1 MPQKTTKDRLY
12 GLAAVVL
19 LVLAGLAMAKTLFVG
34 LEIDE
39 EYALSI
45 GYRLVKGD
53 RLFESMWEP
62 HQLSALPAAVLVA
75 LFMAVTGGTTGVIFF
90 ARAVVLLCKA
100 AMSTVFY
107 REFRGSLGRRA
118 SFLAALVLFLYTPK
132 WFLGPDYVSQQFH
145 FTVAAFLC
153 FHHYYTRGFRRP
165 WLMVPGAVCA
175 CLSFLAFPQSIVSAA
190 ALFLGMM
197 ILGRRRGEPKL
208 LGLPRGAVL
217 FVLGCAGCAAAF
229 LAWVLPGMGVG
240 MLLERVS
247 LILNDPQYGFSTA
260 ERMASLAAQALDVAK
275 FLAKPLA
282 LAAVLALVWWL
293 RDRRRDWTG
302 RLLELWCVCSMAE
315 CIFCMLRDSSVDVR
329 QFLPIVVL
337 AGAWAFRGS
346 RGTAREPLFWLGF
359 LPGIVAYLFILRST
373 LLGLAPTFMYL
384 TWPALCGLMAVA
396 DREAH
401 AGPEQDAGGTGT
413 AALLFWIVFLLAT
426 RFWCVLIT
434 GWQPASIRDTELKR
448 ITTGPAAGI
457 WADVTMAD
465 TQEALARALEPYAG
479 QQLLQAIGLMHG
491 SAFMM
496 DEGTLTVGQATVISG
511 TDSDPRLIRYYEELP
526 EKIPDVILYDDNEV
540 RDMAAF
546 HAWIEENIPIA
557 DRYTVTYGTASLQ
570 VLVVDKGQENV
581 YNINRN

>member
-19 LVLAGLAMAKTLFVG
+19 LVLAALAMAKTLFVG

-90 ARAVVLLCKA
+90 ARVVVLLCKA
-100 AMSTVFY
+100 AMSAVFY
-107 REFRGSLGRRA
+107 QEFRGSLGRRT

-229 LAWVLPGMGVG
+229 LAWVLPGMGITV
-240 MLLERVS
+240 LLERVG

-260 ERMASLAAQALDVAK
+260 QRLARLAAQALDVAK

-282 LAAVLALVWWL
+282 LALVLGLIWRAA
-293 RDRRRDWTG
+293 DRKAKRDWIG
-302 RLLELWCVCSMAE
+302 RVLGLWSVISTAE
-315 CIFCMLRDSSVDVR
+315 CIFCMLRDSSMDTR
-329 QFLPIVVL
+329 QFLPVMVL
-337 AGAWAFRGS
+337 AGAWAFRNS

-359 LPGIVAYLFILRST
+359 LPGLAAYLLILRST
-373 LLGLAPTFMYL
+373 LIGLTTTFMYL
-384 TWPALCGLMAVA
+384 TWPALCGLMALA
-396 DREAH
+396 ERDSRDETR
-401 AGPEQDAGGTGT
+401 GLPEGS
-413 AALLFWIVFLLAT
+413 AALTAWIAFLLAA
-426 RFWCVLIT
+426 RFWCILVT
-434 GWQPASIRDTELKR
+434 GWVPANVRDTQLKQ
-448 ITTGPAAGI
+448 IQTGPCAGI
-457 WADVTMAD
+457 WADAKMAD
-465 TQEALARALEPYAG
+465 TQAALAEALEPYEGSA
-479 QQLLQAIGLMHG
+479 LLQAIGLMHG
-491 SAFMM
+491 SGFMM
-496 DEGTLTVGQATVISG
+496 DEGTLTVAQATVISG
-511 TDSDPRLIRYYEELP
+511 TDSDPRLIQYYEELP
-526 EKIPDVILYDDNEV
+526 EKLPDIILYDEDEV
-540 RDMAAF
+540 RDMAQF

-557 DRYTVTYGTASLQ
+557 ERYPVTHGTARLE
-570 VLVVDKGQENV
+570 VLVVDTEPNSLP
-581 YNINRN
+581 